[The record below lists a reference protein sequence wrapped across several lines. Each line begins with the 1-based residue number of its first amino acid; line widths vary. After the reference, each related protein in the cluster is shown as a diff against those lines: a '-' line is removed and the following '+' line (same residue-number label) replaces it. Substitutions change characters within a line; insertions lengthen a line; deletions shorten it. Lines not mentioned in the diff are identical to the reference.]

1 MLVKALIAD
10 DSLFIRDTVRH
21 HLERF
26 GCRVAGE
33 ADNASQAIRLFRTL
47 KPDVVTLDVV
57 MPQVGGIDS
66 LQALKKMMQEDP
78 RVKIIVVSG
87 MPFDET
93 RDAFMRE
100 GAVDYV
106 IKPFNSFSFEQVR
119 RKLEKFFPELRNHG
133 STTIGDTAT
142 ARRA

>member
-10 DSLFIRDTVRH
+10 DSLFIRDAVRH

-33 ADNASQAIRLFRTL
+33 ADNASQTIRLFRTL

-57 MPQVGGIDS
+57 MPQVDGIDS
-66 LQALKKMMQEDP
+66 LQALRKMLQEDP
-78 RVKIIVVSG
+78 RVKIIVVSA

-106 IKPFNSFSFEQVR
+106 IKPFNSFSFELVR
-119 RKLEKFFPELRNHG
+119 QKLEKFFPELRNHG
-133 STTIGDTAT
+133 STTRGGSA
-142 ARRA
+142 AAWWA